1 MSHVSFRKGRLH
13 RTTADTFSAPDWP
26 PRWVVKEGDEC
37 SWGRVQSMPKGSV
50 VRCLGVLPSDGEEP
64 DPDDRVGRVAENTV
78 FAFFE
83 DLLTREVY
91 AYQLSMR
98 PLWPWEEA

>member
-37 SWGRVQSMPKGSV
+37 SWGRVQACRRARSFA
-50 VRCLGVLPSDGEEP
+50 VLESFRVTGRSRTRTTGGGEH
-64 DPDDRVGRVAENTV
+64 GLA
-78 FAFFE
+78 FFFE

-98 PLWPWEEA
+98 PLWPWEEG